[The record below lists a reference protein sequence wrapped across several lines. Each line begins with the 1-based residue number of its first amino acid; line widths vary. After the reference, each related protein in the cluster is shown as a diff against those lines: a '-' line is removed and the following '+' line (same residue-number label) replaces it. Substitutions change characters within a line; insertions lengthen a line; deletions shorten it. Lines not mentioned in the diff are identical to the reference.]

1 MKDNKHDDHRHD
13 LGHTV
18 RDVEKDGVR
27 IRDVRED
34 VGVREARQH
43 FGGLDIP
50 ATLAGTLAALG
61 ATVLLAGLLGGAGS
75 VGFQTGA
82 AEDASA
88 ESLSL
93 IGFGAGLLTLTL
105 AFLLGGW
112 VAGRMAR
119 YDGGRNGVMTAVWFL
134 VLMAGLAGLGAL
146 AGDRYDVLSRF
157 DLPQWFRNG
166 DLTAA
171 AIGSAVVAIAVM
183 LLAAWFGGRLGS
195 RYHDRA
201 DALIVDTRPGGL
213 TRPSVA
219 EVRGQASTGLTSGTG
234 SRRAQRT
241 RS

>member
-1 MKDNKHDDHRHD
+1 MTKHDHDRHALAHRA
-13 LGHTV
+13 G
-18 RDVEKDGVR
+18 DVAGDGVR
-27 IRDVRED
+27 ITGATD
-34 VGVREARQH
+34 VGVAEARQH

-50 ATLAGTLAALG
+50 ATLAGTVAALG

-82 AEDASA
+82 ADRTSTEG
-88 ESLSL
+88 LSL
-93 IGFGAGLLTLTL
+93 LGFGAGLLTLVL

-119 YDGGRNGVMTAVWFL
+119 YDGGRNGIMTAVWFL
-134 VLMAGLAGLGAL
+134 ALMAGLAGLGAW

-157 DLPQWFRNG
+157 ELPQWFRNG

-171 AIGSAVVAIAVM
+171 AIGSALLAIAVM
-183 LLAAWFGGRLGS
+183 LAAAWFGGRLGS

-201 DALIVDTRPGGL
+201 DQLIVETRPGGL

-219 EVRGQASTGLTSGTG
+219 EVRGPAPETDLPT
-234 SRRAQRT
+234 RRT
-241 RS
+241 RRRTEARS